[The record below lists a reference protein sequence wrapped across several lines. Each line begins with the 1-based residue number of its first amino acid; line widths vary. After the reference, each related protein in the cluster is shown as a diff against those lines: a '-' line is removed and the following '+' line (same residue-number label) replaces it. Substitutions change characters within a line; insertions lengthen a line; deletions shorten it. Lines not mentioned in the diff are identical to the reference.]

1 MNYILKANPI
11 FLLVRMLEF
20 FIYGSKKKGWLA
32 FVDNLRTFCFG
43 NEDKVAIYSNNIEKS
58 VKASEHV
65 VSKYTI

>member
-1 MNYILKANPI
+1 
-11 FLLVRMLEF
+11 MLEF